1 MTMIVELVTVPRC
14 GLHIVNVN
22 KAFHGT
28 AIVSH
33 ESKQFD
39 YHLFLGRT

>member
-1 MTMIVELVTVPRC
+1 MTMIVELEVVTVPRC
-14 GLHIVNVN
+14 GLHYVSVIY
-22 KAFHGT
+22 AFHGT

-39 YHLFLGRT
+39 YR